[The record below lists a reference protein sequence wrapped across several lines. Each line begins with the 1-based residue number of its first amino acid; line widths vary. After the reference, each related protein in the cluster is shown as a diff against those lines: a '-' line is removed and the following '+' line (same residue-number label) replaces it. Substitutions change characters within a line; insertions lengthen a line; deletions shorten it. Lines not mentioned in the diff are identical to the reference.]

1 MVGKVFP
8 PFILNRV
15 KNFKKRKKH
24 FLVKSLHVTIFCKK
38 LKFYLD
44 FRLQTLVLLF
54 FPFRIFTSCNA
65 FYATFNM
72 GIFYFILDWK
82 SLKTAK
88 LKKMFVF
95 LTISNKFAIKNNPFL
110 QLHSIFYKTIN
121 RNKMKVRRLQS
132 HRLSSFS
139 AIKKTVTGV
148 ERRGG

>member
-1 MVGKVFP
+1 MNVTW
-8 PFILNRV
+8 
-15 KNFKKRKKH
+15 H

-44 FRLQTLVLLF
+44 FRLQTLVLLL

>member
-1 MVGKVFP
+1 MNVTW
-8 PFILNRV
+8 
-15 KNFKKRKKH
+15 H